1 MAAEAHL
8 NVTHLQWGVKQ
19 SFRGYVEG
27 AGGTITIA
35 GGTERTPDGSF
46 TFPVDEAVL
55 SLNAEGKLEGR
66 ATFKGEVSFKAH
78 GGMLNVFLA
87 EPILEITAGEA
98 KLTVADTLS
107 RKYRT
112 EVARL
117 DLVGMSQDEAGNL
130 TCLWTAFSG
139 WVTTIRSE
147 HPWTRQP
154 WWSFRPAGGHL
165 PGIHRPRDLTPCQ
178 GSRAV

>member
-1 MAAEAHL
+1 MPHMKIRLGVRPAKPGENTMAAEAHL
-8 NVTHLQWGVKQ
+8 KVTHLQWGVKQ

-55 SLNAEGKLEGR
+55 SLNAEGQLEGR

-130 TCLWTAFSG
+130 TLSTALSMD
-139 WVTTIRSE
+139 
-147 HPWTRQP
+147 
-154 WWSFRPAGGHL
+154 
-165 PGIHRPRDLTPCQ
+165 GIQWLGDHYPL
-178 GSRAV
+178 RAPLDQATLLVG